1 MLLAWIHKRTTGTT
15 NELKWLWEYF
25 KISSVYD
32 PQAICKWYCYSIPEG
47 CSCPAGHTWESPQQ
61 WACLP
66 LLWREEGARR
76 AHPEAQRAMGT
87 GPFLAPMETGRAEAP
102 QRIVVDIFSREFTW
116 SHRQCTETLPS
127 ALTQVFC
134 SPLPHF
140 ACRKSLVHRPIV
152 VIKATEEC
160 FC

>member
-25 KISSVYD
+25 KISSAYD

-47 CSCPAGHTWESPQQ
+47 CSCPAGHTWESPRQ

-66 LLWREEGARR
+66 LLWREEGARK

-87 GPFLAPMETGRAEAP
+87 GLFLAPHGDRKGSEDSMWLISSAESLLDVTGNVLRLCLRPWHKSFVVPFHVLPAERAWCIGP
-102 QRIVVDIFSREFTW
+102 
-116 SHRQCTETLPS
+116 
-127 ALTQVFC
+127 
-134 SPLPHF
+134 
-140 ACRKSLVHRPIV
+140 
-152 VIKATEEC
+152 
-160 FC
+160 